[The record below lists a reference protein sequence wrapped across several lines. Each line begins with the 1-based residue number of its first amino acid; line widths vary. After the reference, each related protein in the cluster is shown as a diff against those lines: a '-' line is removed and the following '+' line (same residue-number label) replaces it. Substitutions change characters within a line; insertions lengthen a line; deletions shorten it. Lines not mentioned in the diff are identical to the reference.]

1 MKKQSTT
8 QELKIEEA
16 YNAFPFEVPSL
27 KWEEGTGYYLESPSQ
42 IELEN
47 LARFFEDEPVH
58 STQLEVEIERWIK
71 DKRLINAATRTLQTK
86 GGLVYTTTN
95 DFSDKDNMIM
105 FGECNL
111 AFRTLEEQGAEM
123 DSTLFEN
130 GGEAWTDII
139 LDNSDIEHPKYFA
152 VYGEGAVTTNSPCIY
167 VEVEPDEKLLRS
179 ITAAGGMRHVF

>member
-27 KWEEGTGYYLESPSQ
+27 KWEEGTGYYLENPSAE
-42 IELEN
+42 ELEN

-58 STQLEVEIERWIK
+58 STQLEVEIENWIDAK
-71 DKRLINAATRTLQTK
+71 SFLKAIKRTLNTK

-95 DFSDKDNMIM
+95 SFSDKDIYLMA
-105 FGECNL
+105 GEHDI
-111 AFRTLEEQGAEM
+111 AFRTLEKQGAEM

-167 VEVEPDEKLLRS
+167 VEVEPDEKLLQS
-179 ITAAGGMRHVF
+179 IALII